1 MQCEGCQAC
10 HNNLHCYTLI
20 MFPLST
26 EGHLAVD
33 ISRQKLLI
41 GINTTS
47 MLIESLDS
55 LDTLDTL
62 VTYQDV
68 V

>member
-1 MQCEGCQAC
+1 M
-10 HNNLHCYTLI
+10 
-20 MFPLST
+20 
-26 EGHLAVD
+26 D

-62 VTYQDV
+62 DTLVTYQDV